1 MNKNIKYFML
11 GLLFCLI
18 FIVLFT
24 SEVYAITGTVNEAG
38 TALLNS
44 SGKEVATIDSI
55 QTAIKND
62 YAKKFQKMAEE
73 KYAKTNIIEEMELS
87 SGDSLTLA
95 SSKSEIEKVI
105 NKAGKDKI
113 TIKFTAGGV
122 DYVVETYNSQ
132 VSITDS
138 EGNPKVVDK
147 NTSEATSCGLSSD
160 ELNRQYK
167 IAKGS
172 IEFLNKVTGSCRMGL
187 MGGSIGHGY
196 NVGVVYSM
204 TQKSLHDLMEKQ
216 QNGTYDYKNL
226 NAMKT
231 AFEFYYGP
239 IAGKINAVGED
250 KLPSNDDEW
259 IELLQKKNFISGTEV
274 IIDSGFLSFS
284 KRLSKEQ
291 MNDEGYKITDKVNFT
306 SGVQPFKGIANVK
319 RPDSVISYTM
329 RMAYPYVFYKYGTN
343 YKLDMRNLRIEENYY
358 YCVYND
364 YIYERL
370 QDGTLSRITD
380 RGELGIERSQIFS
393 YYQELYENQEGSTEQ
408 KKTRIGV
415 ILIAEFDEAV
425 VDTTELEN
433 ITLETAQENLTNKKE
448 TGVKYYGT
456 GRKIGFNNGYSDLLL
471 FEDANV
477 NLMFTNS
484 EGGKEAFVP
493 KFVAFRCSDED
504 GEKVMKNVTLM
515 AETQLQEKANIERL
529 PILSDG
535 EIDIAVYDI
544 KNHVNYLENPPY
556 FKIYVKLHRL
566 VNFESMS
573 EIEQQTQQNSQGQQ
587 GQQGQQGSQ
596 NQQSEAKQTDSASHY
611 GVIIVRNNK
620 YVNDPSLLAWLRT
633 DTARS
638 KSFVEADKL
647 LALITGN
654 FVDNLNKLTYE
665 DWLDI
670 QRIEKELNNNKE
682 MWIVGVMNVMSILIG
697 IFLIVFSVLIC
708 LAYWI
713 DVLNT
718 LTDFSVLQFIS
729 FGRMY
734 PVATDEAET
743 YLRDSKGKTKF
754 VKFKD
759 VLFIAFICCAI
770 GILFMEVHTVV
781 QVIVS
786 LYNYIMTTIGGK

>member
-44 SGKEVATIDSI
+44 SGNEVATIDSI

-448 TGVKYYGT
+448 
-456 GRKIGFNNGYSDLLL
+456 D
-471 FEDANV
+471 
-477 NLMFTNS
+477 
-484 EGGKEAFVP
+484 
-493 KFVAFRCSDED
+493 
-504 GEKVMKNVTLM
+504 
-515 AETQLQEKANIERL
+515 
-529 PILSDG
+529 
-535 EIDIAVYDI
+535 
-544 KNHVNYLENPPY
+544 
-556 FKIYVKLHRL
+556 
-566 VNFESMS
+566 
-573 EIEQQTQQNSQGQQ
+573 
-587 GQQGQQGSQ
+587 
-596 NQQSEAKQTDSASHY
+596 
-611 GVIIVRNNK
+611 
-620 YVNDPSLLAWLRT
+620 
-633 DTARS
+633 
-638 KSFVEADKL
+638 
-647 LALITGN
+647 
-654 FVDNLNKLTYE
+654 
-665 DWLDI
+665 
-670 QRIEKELNNNKE
+670 
-682 MWIVGVMNVMSILIG
+682 
-697 IFLIVFSVLIC
+697 
-708 LAYWI
+708 
-713 DVLNT
+713 
-718 LTDFSVLQFIS
+718 
-729 FGRMY
+729 
-734 PVATDEAET
+734 
-743 YLRDSKGKTKF
+743 
-754 VKFKD
+754 
-759 VLFIAFICCAI
+759 
-770 GILFMEVHTVV
+770 
-781 QVIVS
+781 
-786 LYNYIMTTIGGK
+786 